1 MKQVKKLLNKYS
13 TQLFLAAVVLLIS
26 GLFVYSNSKG
36 MSTEKLG
43 NFSPQL
49 NPSSVSDSQPN
60 VSVVDSQYASVNDVS
75 SGGLQQ
81 SSTPKI
87 DPSELLPKDN
97 NSEWNQLNPAVQSNV
112 GDVNFVTPGPQN
124 YLTSSK
130 PLRNANLQ
138 LRSDPPVPQVPV
150 SPWNN
155 TTIQPDDSRRPLE
168 IDACK

>member
-13 TQLFLAAVVLLIS
+13 TQLFLAAVVLLVAGMFI
-26 GLFVYSNSKG
+26 YSNHKG
-36 MSTEKLG
+36 LTAEKITKFEP
-43 NFSPQL
+43 NL
-49 NPSSVSDSQPN
+49 NPAPLGQNEN
-60 VSVVDSQYASVNDVS
+60 VHVVDSQFASVNDVQTS
-75 SGGLQQ
+75 GLQQ

-87 DPSELLPKDN
+87 DPTELLPKDN
-97 NSEWNQLNPAVQSNV
+97 NTEWNQLNPAVKANI
-112 GDVNFVTPGPQN
+112 GDVNFVTPGPQS
-124 YLTSSK
+124 YMTSSK